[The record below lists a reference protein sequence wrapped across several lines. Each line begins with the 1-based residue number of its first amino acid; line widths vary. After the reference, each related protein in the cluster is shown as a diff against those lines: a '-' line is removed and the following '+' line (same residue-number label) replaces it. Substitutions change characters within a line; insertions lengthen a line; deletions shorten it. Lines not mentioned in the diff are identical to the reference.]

1 MEGRLGEDRAN
12 IIRQA
17 IRTDGFSVGSQEWL
31 DSHYVSRDEFETFLM
46 YAVEMAKNLD
56 WRESNLEVGSAEV
69 EMQFVSHTGKVGD
82 TDEKWT
88 VRIPN
93 EYTRDVLMVAG
104 STDRVIAHIFP
115 NQLTMDL
122 DGKQVDMSSFTGEI
136 YV

>member
-1 MEGRLGEDRAN
+1 METRLGEDRAN
-12 IIRQA
+12 IIRNA
-17 IRTDGFSVGSQEWL
+17 IKQDNLAVGNQEWC
-31 DSHYVSRDEFETFLM
+31 DDHHVTRDEFLAFLD

-93 EYTRDVLMVAG
+93 EYTRDVLVVAG

-122 DGKQVDMSSFTGEI
+122 DGEQVDMNSFTGEI
-136 YV
+136 FV